1 MVWMSDETLKLYR
14 EMNASLLAIK
24 EDVADIRR
32 EQRRLERRMDTMA
45 RTTQESL
52 DAVRE
57 TRGFVASLATLIAEL
72 RDKITSV
79 TSGALSP
86 DDQAKV
92 DAIFDEA
99 HAASSAAAAA
109 LIQNPKPTDSTTQP
123 APTPP
128 PAPEPQP

>member
-1 MVWMSDETLKLYR
+1 MPWMSDEVLKLYR
-14 EMNASLLAIK
+14 EMNASLLTIK

-32 EQRRLERRMDTMA
+32 EQRRLERRMDVMA

-57 TRGFVASLATLIAEL
+57 TRGFVASLAILIAEL

-79 TSGALSP
+79 TSGVLSP
-86 DDQAKV
+86 EDQEKV

-99 HAASSAAAAA
+99 HAASAAAAAA
-109 LIQNPKPTDSTTQP
+109 LVVNTKPTDSPAQP

-128 PAPEPQP
+128 PIPEPQP